1 VPTRRAPTS
10 LRRARARGARIRYAV
25 LGQGYIS
32 QVAVLPAFAHAGRNS
47 ELAALVSD
55 DADKLRVLGRRYG
68 VRSLHTYDEFDELLA
83 SGRVDA
89 VYIALPNHLHLPF
102 AVAAAR
108 AGVHV
113 LCEKPLAVTE
123 EDCEEIVAE
132 ADRNRVKLMT
142 AYRLHFERANL
153 EAIQVARGG
162 RLGSL
167 RTFSSVFSM
176 QVAEGNIRLK
186 AEYGGGPLYDL
197 GIYCINAARYLF
209 RDEPI
214 EVSASSANSGDP
226 RFREVEEMT
235 AAVLRFPRERLATF
249 TCSFGAAAE
258 STYDLVGTK
267 GSLRLEPAYTFEG
280 RIRRRL
286 TVGGRT
292 SYRSYTARDQFAA
305 ELIYFSDCIKKGRD
319 PEPSG
324 WEGWADVR
332 VISALLRSAQVGRTV
347 VLERFEKRRRPDV
360 GQEILRPPVRER
372 ELVGA
377 SPPTA
382 SR

>member
-10 LRRARARGARIRYAV
+10 LRRARARGGRIRYAV

-55 DADKLRVLGRRYG
+55 DADKLRVLGRRYR

-113 LCEKPLAVTE
+113 LCETPLAVTE

-132 ADRNRVKLMT
+132 AERNRVKLMT
-142 AYRLHFERANL
+142 AYRLHFDRANL

-197 GIYCINAARYLF
+197 GIYCVNAARYLF

-226 RFREVEEMT
+226 RFREVEETT

-249 TCSFGAAAE
+249 TCSFGAAASSSYE
-258 STYDLVGTK
+258 LIGTK
-267 GSLRLEPAYTFEG
+267 GALRLEPAYTFDG

-292 SYRSYTARDQFAA
+292 SYRSYGPRDQFAA
-305 ELIYFSDCIKKGRD
+305 ELLYFSDCIKKGRD

-347 VLERFEKRRRPDV
+347 VLERLEKRRRP
-360 GQEILRPPVRER
+360 GLAQEILGPPVREP
-372 ELVGA
+372 ELVGSSMA
-377 SPPTA
+377 P
-382 SR
+382 R